1 VDGINKGL
9 CRHFIIMSY
18 YWEYIL
24 TLSVIVITESI
35 DSLPLGL
42 CRRKYEIDF
51 NYNLGIEKSWIG
63 DQDDLFLSLLLI
75 ALWHSNHSLQLRN
88 ISL

>member
-1 VDGINKGL
+1 
-9 CRHFIIMSY
+9 MSY
-18 YWEYIL
+18 YRAYIP

-35 DSLPLGL
+35 VSSPLGL

-51 NYNLGIEKSWIG
+51 SYNLGIEKSWIG

-75 ALWHSNHSLQLRN
+75 ALWHSNHSLQLRDK
-88 ISL
+88 SL